1 MAYKG
6 KAGGSESAWVDRDM
20 DDHQDRT
27 VWRARCCPDTET
39 THCSKQSWTRA
50 NCYSYESDEV
60 CREYVKR
67 HLMGGARHTKTADE
81 ADDLALLCEID
92 AQTETY
98 EDREAYRI
106 GVESIHTEKQRRDDQ
121 WSKDMDAQ
129 NKRARIETAHP
140 PIGPPKQPIGAPPER
155 ASTGAASSGELAQA
169 VQGLTAIATAMVSA
183 SANQRAS
190 TGPRLGAIGGADIV
204 INASNRDHQ
213 LAIPGRSS
221 IGMAGSP
228 QEVAH
233 AFTVSCDRAIDAF
246 SNACTTLISTV
257 RTCNEEATRLKM
269 LRDQTRDSLGML

>member
-20 DDHQDRT
+20 DDHQDRI
-27 VWRARCCPDTET
+27 VWRARCCPDIDSAA
-39 THCSKQSWTRA
+39 CSKQSWTRA

-67 HLMGGARHTKTADE
+67 HLMAGARHGKTADE

-106 GVESIHTEKQRRDDQ
+106 GVESIHNEKQRRDDQ

-155 ASTGAASSGELAQA
+155 ASTGAASSGDLAQA

-183 SANQRAS
+183 SANQRAIPGRS
-190 TGPRLGAIGGADIV
+190 IGGADIV
-204 INASNRDHQ
+204 MAGSPHQ
-213 LAIPGRSS
+213 LAVPGRSS
-221 IGMAGSP
+221 LGMAGSP
-228 QEVAH
+228 HEVAH
-233 AFTVSCDRAIDAF
+233 AFAASCDRAIEAF
-246 SNACTTLISTV
+246 SNACTTLISAV
-257 RTCNEEATRLKM
+257 RTCNEEANRLKM
-269 LRDQTRDSLGML
+269 LRDQARDSLGSL